1 MARSMRTRRRRRRK
15 KAPLSGE
22 IMNLN
27 SNYDLK

>member
-1 MARSMRTRRRRRRK
+1 MATSMRRRRK

-27 SNYDLK
+27 SNYDSKQNGG

>member
-1 MARSMRTRRRRRRK
+1 MARSMRRRRRRRK

>member
-1 MARSMRTRRRRRRK
+1 MARSMRRRRRRK

>member
-1 MARSMRTRRRRRRK
+1 MARSMRRRRRK

>member
-1 MARSMRTRRRRRRK
+1 MARSMRRRRK

-27 SNYDLK
+27 SNYDSK